1 MSRRYNNRSTAR
13 LSRVQQ
19 IQAEEEQMQ
28 RQAIRDHNRQAYIA
42 RAQRRNQRK
51 VPAWVRER
59 DAQRRAEDAKKVEAG
74 EFVIHTG
81 SRRNRSRRNR
91 QSLGDHFRSV
101 AEVAV
106 PVNNATKITSKPSR
120 FAGLESDSDEEDFR
134 EDYPQLAAPTKKVFT
149 PLGNWA
155 AMASK
160 PATKV
165 VPEKKPVFK
174 TQRPTP
180 VNTATKIQPAV
191 RIASVA
197 PEKDNSAWSDD
208 EDTNVGALHKDP
220 AIYNA
225 DGTMKSW
232 ADVMDSDS
240 ESDNEDW

>member
-1 MSRRYNNRSTAR
+1 MSRYNNRSTGR

-59 DAQRRAEDAKKVEAG
+59 DAQRRADDVKKMEAG
-74 EFVIHTG
+74 EFVIHVG
-81 SRRNRSRRNR
+81 NRRNRSRRNR
-91 QSLGDHFRSV
+91 PSLADHLPKQ
-101 AEVAV
+101 E
-106 PVNNATKITSKPSR
+106 TKIVPQTSR
-120 FAGLESDSDEEDFR
+120 WAALESDSDEEVQ
-134 EDYPQLAAPTKKVFT
+134 EEYPQLCAPTKKMFT
-149 PLGNWA
+149 PIGNWA
-155 AMASK
+155 AMVAK
-160 PATKV
+160 PAAKV
-165 VPEKKPVFK
+165 APEKPAFK

-208 EDTNVGALHKDP
+208 EQEDNTPLHKDP
-220 AIYNA
+220 KMFNA

-232 ADVMDSDS
+232 ADLCDE
-240 ESDNEDW
+240 ESDEEDW

>member
-1 MSRRYNNRSTAR
+1 MSHRYNNRSTAR

-19 IQAEEEQMQ
+19 IQADEEQMQ
-28 RQAIRDHNRQAYIA
+28 RQAIRDQKRLAYIA
-42 RAQRRNQRK
+42 RAQRRNERK

-59 DAQRRAEDAKKVEAG
+59 DAQRRAEDAKKMEAG
-74 EFVIHTG
+74 EFVIHVG
-81 SRRNRSRRNR
+81 NRRNRL
-91 QSLGDHFRSV
+91 SLGDRFRSV

-106 PVNNATKITSKPSR
+106 PVNNTTKITSKPSR

-134 EDYPQLAAPTKKVFT
+134 EDYPQLCAAPAKKVFT

-155 AMASK
+155 AMVSK
-160 PATKV
+160 PAAKV
-165 VPEKKPVFK
+165 APEKTDFK
-174 TQRPTP
+174 SKRPTP

-191 RIASVA
+191 RIASVT

-240 ESDNEDW
+240 ESDDED

>member
-1 MSRRYNNRSTAR
+1 MSRRTNNRSTGR

-51 VPAWVRER
+51 VPDWVRER
-59 DAQRRAEDAKKVEAG
+59 DAQRRATDAKKMEAG

-91 QSLGDHFRSV
+91 PSLADHLPKKETKV
-101 AEVAV
+101 V
-106 PVNNATKITSKPSR
+106 PTVSR
-120 FAGLESDSDEEDFR
+120 WAALESDSDEEDVR
-134 EDYPQLAAPTKKVFT
+134 EEYPQLAAPAKKVFT

-155 AMASK
+155 AAAAK
-160 PATKV
+160 PAAKV
-165 VPEKKPVFK
+165 APVLERQCADEKTFAKTHGRSFK
-174 TQRPTP
+174 AQRPASIKTP
-180 VNTATKIQPAV
+180 KVHIEE
-191 RIASVA
+191 

-208 EDTNVGALHKDP
+208 EDTSFKKDSSC
-220 AIYNA
+220 YNA

-232 ADVMDSDS
+232 ADLCDEDS
-240 ESDNEDW
+240 SDDEE

>member
-51 VPAWVRER
+51 VPTWVRER

-74 EFVIHTG
+74 EFVIHVG
-81 SRRNRSRRNR
+81 NRRNRSRRNR
-91 QSLGDHFRSV
+91 PSLADHLPKQ
-101 AEVAV
+101 EE
-106 PVNNATKITSKPSR
+106 TKITSKPSR

-134 EDYPQLAAPTKKVFT
+134 EDYPQLTAPTKKVLT

-155 AMASK
+155 AMVSK
-160 PATKV
+160 PAVKV
-165 VPEKKPVFK
+165 APETPAFK

-208 EDTNVGALHKDP
+208 EQEDNTPLHKDP
-220 AIYNA
+220 KMFNA

-232 ADVMDSDS
+232 ADLCDEESSD
-240 ESDNEDW
+240 EEDW